1 MNLII
6 GAADEFEAAVS
17 SLPAEPR
24 AFSIEER
31 RPDYEGRLSGTEEG
45 DDDDLLLVS

>member
-1 MNLII
+1 MT
-6 GAADEFEAAVS
+6 

-24 AFSIEER
+24 AFSIEEY
-31 RPDYEGRLSGTEEG
+31 RPDYDRRLSGTEEG